1 MTRAPATRVEPSDAP
16 HAAVDLQVGID
27 SVETGVRLLMAL
39 AGLGGRP
46 QMLSTIAARAG
57 MPPPKA
63 HRYLVSFLRTGLV
76 ERDPALGRYRL
87 GPAAVELG
95 AAALGSVDAVA
106 LASEAMPALRDQLD
120 QTVAL
125 MVWGTLGPVIVRAEE
140 SDRVVSVSFRVGRS
154 LPVLASASGMSL
166 AAHLPWATVAPAI
179 AHELGAGGVPVVAA
193 HEAALQAVRRRLGAV
208 RRRGIARIDGTV
220 TAGITALAVPV
231 LDGGGRAVAS
241 MSVVGPGGSFDAGW
255 DGPVARALARTCAA
269 LSARIGGRSA
279 PRAA

>member
-1 MTRAPATRVEPSDAP
+1 MTRAPVRAEPAEPQAASDP
-16 HAAVDLQVGID
+16 QVGID

-39 AGLGGRP
+39 ARLGGRP
-46 QMLSTIAARAG
+46 QMLSTLAAHAG

-63 HRYLVSFLRTGLV
+63 HRYLVSFVRTGLV
-76 ERDPALGRYRL
+76 ERDPAMGRYRL
-87 GPAAVELG
+87 GPSAVELG

-106 LASEAMPALRDQLD
+106 LAAEAMPALRDEVD

-140 SDRVVSVSFRVGRS
+140 SERVVSVSFRIGRS

-179 AHELGAGGVPVVAA
+179 AHELERGGAGDETADPR
-193 HEAALQAVRRRLGAV
+193 ALEAVRRRLATV
-208 RRRGIARIDGTV
+208 RRRGMSRIDGTV

-231 LDGGGRAVAS
+231 LDVTGRAVAS

-279 PRAA
+279 PLAA

>member
-1 MTRAPATRVEPSDAP
+1 MTRATAQPAEPSDP
-16 HAAVDLQVGID
+16 QVGID

-39 AGLGGRP
+39 ARLGGRP
-46 QMLSTIAARAG
+46 QMLSTLAAQAG

-63 HRYLVSFLRTGLV
+63 HRYLVSFVRTGLV

-106 LASEAMPALRDQLD
+106 LASEAMPALRDEVE

-179 AHELGAGGVPVVAA
+179 AHELGRGGVSGGAPDPR
-193 HEAALQAVRRRLGAV
+193 ELEAVRRRLAVV
-208 RRRGIARIDGTV
+208 RRRGMSRIDGTV
-220 TAGITALAVPV
+220 TAGISALAVPV
-231 LDGGGRAVAS
+231 LDVAGRAVAS
-241 MSVVGPGGSFDAGW
+241 MSVVGPGGSFDASW

-269 LSARIGGRSA
+269 LSARIGGRGASL
-279 PRAA
+279 AA

>member
-1 MTRAPATRVEPSDAP
+1 MTRAPVRAEPAEPQAASDP
-16 HAAVDLQVGID
+16 QVGID

-39 AGLGGRP
+39 ARLGGRP
-46 QMLSTIAARAG
+46 QMLSTLAAHAG

-63 HRYLVSFLRTGLV
+63 HRYLVSFVRTGLV
-76 ERDPALGRYRL
+76 ERDPAMGRYRL

-106 LASEAMPALRDQLD
+106 LAAEAMPALRDEVD

-140 SDRVVSVSFRVGRS
+140 SERVVSVSFRIGRS

-179 AHELGAGGVPVVAA
+179 AHELERGGAGDETADPR
-193 HEAALQAVRRRLGAV
+193 ALEAVRRRLATV
-208 RRRGIARIDGTV
+208 RRRGMSRIDGTV

-231 LDGGGRAVAS
+231 LDVTGRAVAS

-279 PRAA
+279 PLAA

>member
-1 MTRAPATRVEPSDAP
+1 VTRAPVRAEPAEPQAASDP
-16 HAAVDLQVGID
+16 QVGID

-39 AGLGGRP
+39 ARLGGRP
-46 QMLSTIAARAG
+46 QMLSTLAAHAG

-63 HRYLVSFLRTGLV
+63 HRYLVSFVRTGLV
-76 ERDPALGRYRL
+76 ERDPAMGRYRL

-106 LASEAMPALRDQLD
+106 LAAEAMPALRDEVD

-140 SDRVVSVSFRVGRS
+140 SERVVSVSFRIGRS

-179 AHELGAGGVPVVAA
+179 AHELERGGSGDETADPR
-193 HEAALQAVRRRLGAV
+193 ALEAVRRRLATV
-208 RRRGIARIDGTV
+208 RRRGMSRIDGTV

-231 LDGGGRAVAS
+231 LDVTGRAVAS

-279 PRAA
+279 PLAA